1 MDKAKIRAT
10 TKLFCGKPGVVF
22 VLCFFSHFFA
32 LGNSQLFSINP
43 SLFEEEFGLSDQDIR
58 LFLSYP
64 TVTCLVFLYPVLKCI
79 WESNVEIR
87 FWLIVFNFFNA
98 LGSSLRL
105 IPVLTKYNMNWIF
118 HIAQLLIPV
127 GVLCNSLSA
136 QVAVV
141 WFPPEWRG
149 FTSSLVVIGGV
160 LGAATLKTF
169 GAMITV
175 DNDDVWRMFYAEAI
189 AAVTL
194 FLAVVICCPAKRSK
208 PKRATQGEYKELDKS
223 KVVIYWGKGVSLTL
237 ASISLLRG
245 IKSPMFSNMTALL
258 YYDGIENSEAA
269 YIASIQGFTPLIG
282 ACVLGVIM
290 SFNIFRAHRRLC
302 LIVSMSIYCLSAVW
316 FSLSFESY
324 FWSSP
329 PLNFVFWHSMV
340 LQAFAGIVWGFMRS
354 LTHEYIAEL
363 SFPTPPLYFGLW
375 MELGKSIVTLI
386 VLLIPSV
393 YAYKFIFEALFI
405 AAFISAILIWFTPP
419 RLKSDVNDFNEEQGY
434 GCSVWNKKFFKNKK
448 PALYLKQAVLNI

>member
-1 MDKAKIRAT
+1 MDQEKIRAA

-22 VLCFFSHFFA
+22 VLCFFSHFLA
-32 LGNSQLFSINP
+32 LGNSQIFSINP
-43 SLFEEEFGLSDQDIR
+43 TLFEEVFGLSDLDIR

-64 TVTCLVFLYPVLKCI
+64 TITCMVFLYPVLKCI
-79 WESNVEIR
+79 WESNIEIR
-87 FWLIVFNFFNA
+87 FWLIVFNSFNA
-98 LGSSLRL
+98 VGSSIRL
-105 IPVLTKYNMNWIF
+105 LPVLLKIKMNWVF

-127 GVLCNSLSA
+127 GVLCNSLAA
-136 QVAVV
+136 QMAVV

-160 LGAATLKTF
+160 LGASTLKTF

-175 DNDDVWRMFYAEAI
+175 DNTDVWRMFYVEAI

-194 FLAVVICCPAKRSK
+194 FLAVILCCPGPGKRSK
-208 PKRATQGEYKELDKS
+208 ATKATKVEYKELDQS
-223 KVVIYWGKGVSLTL
+223 KVVIYWGKGVTLTL

-258 YYDGIENSEAA
+258 YYDGITNSEAA

-282 ACVLGVIM
+282 ACVLGMIM
-290 SFNIFRAHRRLC
+290 SLNLFRAHRRLC
-302 LIVSMSIYCLSAVW
+302 LILSMAIYFVAAVY

-329 PLNFVFWHSMV
+329 PVNFVFWHSMV

-405 AAFISAILIWFTPP
+405 ACFISGILIWFTPP
-419 RLKSDVNDFNEEQGY
+419 RLRSDVEDFNEEQGY
-434 GCSVWNKKFFKNKK
+434 GCSVWNKRL
-448 PALYLKQAVLNI
+448 AASYLKQTVLKK

>member
-1 MDKAKIRAT
+1 MDQAKVRAAA
-10 TKLFCGKPGVVF
+10 KLFCGKPGVVF

-43 SLFEEEFGLSDQDIR
+43 AVFMDEFGLSDQDIR

-64 TVTCLVFLYPVLKCI
+64 TITCIVFLYPVLKGI
-79 WESNVEIR
+79 RERNVEIR
-87 FWLIVFNFFNA
+87 YWLIVFNSFNA

-105 IPVLTKYNMNWIF
+105 IPVLTKIKMNWIF
-118 HIAQLLIPV
+118 HVAQLLIPV

-136 QVAVV
+136 QMAVV

-169 GAMITV
+169 GAMITI
-175 DNDDVWRMFYAEAI
+175 DQDDVWKMFYAEAI

-194 FLAVVICCPAKRSK
+194 FLAVVLCCPTKRSK
-208 PKRATQGEYKELDKS
+208 STKGNQVEYKELDKS
-223 KVVIYWGKGVSLTL
+223 IVIYWGKGVTLTL
-237 ASISLLRG
+237 ASISLVRG
-245 IKSPMFSNMTALL
+245 IKSPMFSNMTSYL

-269 YIASIQGFTPLIG
+269 YIGSVQGFTPLIG
-282 ACVLGVIM
+282 ACVLGYIM
-290 SFNIFRAHRRLC
+290 SFNRIRAQRRLC
-302 LIVSMSIYCLSAVW
+302 LILSMLIYCLSAVV

-324 FWSSP
+324 IWSTP
-329 PLNFVFWHSMV
+329 PLKFVFWRSMV
-340 LQAFAGIVWGFMRS
+340 IQAFAGSVWGFMRS

-363 SFPTPPLYFGLW
+363 SFPTPPVYFGLW
-375 MELGKSIVTLI
+375 MELGKSVVTLI
-386 VLLIPSV
+386 VLLVPSV
-393 YAYKFIFEALFI
+393 YAYKFLFEALFI

-419 RLKSDVNDFNEEQGY
+419 RLRSDLKDFNEEQGY
-434 GCSVWNKKFFKNKK
+434 GCSVWNKKFFEKKK
-448 PALYLKQAVLNI
+448 PVLYLKQTVSSG